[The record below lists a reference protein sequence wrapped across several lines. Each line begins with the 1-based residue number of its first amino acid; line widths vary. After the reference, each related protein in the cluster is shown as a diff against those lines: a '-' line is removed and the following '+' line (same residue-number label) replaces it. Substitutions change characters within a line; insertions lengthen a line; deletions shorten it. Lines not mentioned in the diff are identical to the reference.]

1 MSFKHG
7 YVLTGGIACG
17 KSTVSRLLSLAGFI
31 IIDADIIAKEQ
42 LNLHINEAKKL
53 FGDKICDND
62 IINRKKL
69 ANIVFSSQKQRIK
82 LNNLLHPYIREEI
95 MQRAYEL
102 EKLRLPYVMDIPL
115 YFESGSY
122 KCKVS
127 VVVYTSKEIQL
138 ERLISRDKISEKE
151 AIKRVNSQIDINK
164 KRDMADLVIDNSYS
178 IEHLEKETDKI
189 IDFIRGQYANNK
201 I

>member
-1 MSFKHG
+1 LSFKHG

-122 KCKVS
+122 KCKMS

>member
-17 KSTVSRLLSLAGFI
+17 KSTVSRLLSLAGFT

-42 LNLHINEAKKL
+42 LNLHVNEAKKL
-53 FGDKICDND
+53 FGERICDND

-69 ANIVFSSQKQRIK
+69 ANIVFNSQKQRIK

-95 MQRAYEL
+95 MQQAYKL
-102 EKLRLPYVMDIPL
+102 EKLRLPYIMDIPL
-115 YFESGSY
+115 YFESGVY
-122 KCKVS
+122 KCKMS

-138 ERLISRDKISEKE
+138 ERLIGRDKISEKE
-151 AIKRVNSQIDINK
+151 AIKRVNSQIDIDK

-178 IEHLEKETDKI
+178 IEHLEKETNKL
-189 IDFIRGQYANNK
+189 IDFIRGRYANNK